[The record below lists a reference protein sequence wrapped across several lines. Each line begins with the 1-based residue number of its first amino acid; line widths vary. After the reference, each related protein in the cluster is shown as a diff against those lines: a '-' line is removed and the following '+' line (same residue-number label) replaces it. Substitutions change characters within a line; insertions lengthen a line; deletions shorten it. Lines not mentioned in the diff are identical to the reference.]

1 MVQSFLYCY
10 FITVSILLCH
20 YHNMRS
26 LPSRNVLSVTLSF
39 CRNKTLIFHS
49 TIMLDNVKR
58 LSYYNFLY
66 QNTVFVFCLS
76 HFCILYLKEIKKP
89 SKVSFRRLYFDNF
102 AVQV

>member
-39 CRNKTLIFHS
+39 CRNETLIFHS

-58 LSYYNFLY
+58 LLYYNFLY
-66 QNTVFVFCLS
+66 YNTVFVFCLS
-76 HFCILYLKEIKKP
+76 HFCILYLKEIKKAIK
-89 SKVSFRRLYFDNF
+89 SKFPQTLF
-102 AVQV
+102 